1 MKKIFSVVLVILLTV
16 LLFLSCA
23 KQVSFNAKVL
33 SVTGSTAEI
42 CTLDE
47 NNKEYVNDLY
57 TFTIPEGET
66 LKEGDL
72 ITVYFTGDIMES
84 HPAQINVIKTEKLK

>member
-1 MKKIFSVVLVILLTV
+1 MKKIFSVVLVFLLSA
-16 LLFLSCA
+16 LLLLSCA
-23 KQVSFNAKVL
+23 KQESFNAKVL
-33 SVTGSTAEI
+33 SVTGSAAEV
-42 CTLDE
+42 CSLDE
-47 NNKEYVNDLY
+47 NNEERVNDLY

-84 HPAQINVIKTEKLK
+84 YPAQINVIKTEKLK